1 VFFPFRFPRILL
13 VCLPLLAPGCATAPP
28 ITKLYGGQRIVT
40 RSVDPNAYEHA
51 ARAMLYI
58 EQEQFTEAAAELK
71 RALIFDEKSPEL
83 HARLGD
89 VYVSLERYKDAAA
102 EIETSLG
109 IEPLSDAYLAK
120 AHLFRAQSDFAAAY
134 SALREA
140 KRLVDF
146 RDRAELAME
155 IYLALAE
162 AQIEHLDLPAARAT
176 LEEAC
181 GSLPQAETAQ
191 LKRMAIAW
199 AAGDM
204 PEARRP
210 LRQTLEDEPNQ
221 IDAWL
226 ALAWIE
232 SAEGRGKEAT
242 TAFKE
247 ALERSE
253 GAFEVA
259 AAYARYLVGTGAA
272 AGAAELA
279 DELSVPLPSVTK
291 ESLLGRIELE
301 RSARRIDRALALVA
315 HGQTLAFSTEE
326 KARLFLLEAGLRK
339 EANEI
344 EKAITVLLSVGKDSS
359 VHLESRLRAAELLR
373 DTGRGKEAKDRVEQA
388 AGEAKDTLDVVVS
401 LALSEEKTGNAARAI
416 ERLGVFLRAHPG
428 NLRANLALAMIRER
442 QGDAKGALDQLEPVI
457 AKNPGS
463 VEVLNFWGFV
473 AADHGL
479 SLDLA
484 KKRIEAAVALEPG
497 SGGMLDSLGWVY
509 FRLGDFAKAALFLG
523 QAGRL
528 EPGDAEI
535 QFHLGELAIGRGD
548 RDQAQTRFRRAL
560 TLSPDD
566 RLRRKIEARLSQLG
580 QPKTP

>member
-1 VFFPFRFPRILL
+1 MVFPFRFPRIFL

-40 RSVDPNAYEHA
+40 RSVDPDAYEHA
-51 ARAMLYI
+51 ARAMLYV
-58 EQEQFTEAAAELK
+58 EQEQFTEAAVELK

-89 VYVSLERYKDAAA
+89 VYVSLERYKDAAE
-102 EIETSLG
+102 EIETALG
-109 IEPLSDAYLAK
+109 IEPLAEAYLAK
-120 AHLFRAQSDFAAAY
+120 AHLARAQSNFEAAY
-134 SALREA
+134 LALREA

-146 RDRAELAME
+146 RDRADMAME
-155 IYLALAE
+155 VYLALAE

-181 GSLPQAETAQ
+181 GSLPQAESAQ
-191 LKRMAIAW
+191 LKRMAVAW
-199 AAGDM
+199 ALGDM
-204 PEARRP
+204 KEARRP

-232 SAEGRGKEAT
+232 SADGRGGEAT

-259 AAYARYLVGTGAA
+259 AAYARYQVGIGNP

-279 DELSVPLPSVTK
+279 DEQSVPLPAVTK
-291 ESLLGRIELE
+291 ETLLGRIELE
-301 RSARRIDRALALVA
+301 RSARRIDRALSLVA
-315 HGQTLAFSTEE
+315 HGQTLPLSVEE

-339 EANEI
+339 ESSEL
-344 EKAITVLLSVGKDSS
+344 EKAIAVLLSVGKDSS
-359 VHLESRLRAAELLR
+359 VYLESRLRAAELLR
-373 DTGRGKEAKDRVEQA
+373 DTGRAKEAKDQVEEA
-388 AGEAKDTLDVVVS
+388 AATALDTLDVVVS
-401 LALSEEKTGNAARAI
+401 LALSEEKSGNTVQAI
-416 ERLGVFLRAHPG
+416 DRLGAFLRAHPG
-428 NLRANLALAMIRER
+428 NLRAGLALAMIRER
-442 QGDAKGALDQLEPVI
+442 QGDAKDALDLLEPLI

-463 VEVLNFWGFV
+463 VELLNFWGFV

-497 SGGMLDSLGWVY
+497 AGGMLDSLGWVH
-509 FRLGDFAKAALFLG
+509 FRLGDFAKAELFLG

-535 QFHLGELAIGRGD
+535 QFHLGELALGRGE
-548 RDQAQTRFRRAL
+548 RDQATTRFRRAL
-560 TLSPDD
+560 THSPDD
-566 RLRRKIEARLSQLG
+566 RLRRKIEARLIQLG
-580 QPKTP
+580 LPKTP